1 MLDEDGLTWAGTVAR
16 AWRRVADF
24 SGGATRGEFW
34 GYVAAWVTVWLL
46 VRATARPADAVVAVV
61 GAFALASLTVRR
73 LHAMA
78 TAEIAGIGLV
88 LVLGAARLALG

>member
-16 AWRRVADF
+16 AWRRVAD
-24 SGGATRGEFW
+24 
-34 GYVAAWVTVWLL
+34 
-46 VRATARPADAVVAVV
+46 AVVAVV
-61 GAFALASLTVRR
+61 GAFVLASLTVRR
-73 LHAMA
+73 LHEMA